1 MSKTTEYCIIYA
13 VLSQETSE
21 RLNMGL
27 LAFADGDVFYRYS
40 ERKLEAL
47 AKLLPKESF
56 EFYRALLCNLD
67 TKAIS
72 ASSLEY
78 LNRYSNNLFA
88 VSEVK
93 KVDMPYGADTQRWL
107 YQSYVDMA
115 A

>member
-1 MSKTTEYCIIYA
+1 MSKMTEYCIIYA

-27 LAFADGDVFYRYS
+27 IAFADGEVFYRYS

-47 AKLLPKESF
+47 EKLLPAEAFK
-56 EFYRALLCNLD
+56 FYRGVLSNLD
-67 TKAIS
+67 TKSIS
-72 ASSLEY
+72 TSSIDY

-93 KVDMPYGADTQRWL
+93 KVDMPYSQETQRWL
-107 YQSYVDMA
+107 YRNYVDMVA
-115 A
+115 